1 MDSNKPTILVVDDE
15 PNLRSILNC
24 AISHNG
30 DRVIEAP
37 NGEACLLICQQQLPD
52 LILIDA
58 VMPDMDGFTCCHTLK
73 TTYGETC
80 PPLIMITALSN
91 AEFIDRAFNAGI
103 TDYITK
109 PIRWPIL
116 RHRID
121 TALANNRL
129 QKKLDEA
136 HRRIEYLEQE
146 LAHQELLTRSA
157 PL

>member
-1 MDSNKPTILVVDDE
+1 MDFNKPTILVVDDE

-30 DRVIEAP
+30 DRVIEAQ

-58 VMPDMDGFTCCHTLK
+58 VMPDMDGFACCQRLK
-73 TTYGETC
+73 ATYGSSC

-121 TALANNRL
+121 TALEKKKL
-129 QKKLDEA
+129 QQQLDEA

-146 LAHQELLTRSA
+146 LAHQELLTRSIT
-157 PL
+157 P